1 MNQIDKCVRYNH
13 FEIILNQGHYFKYFK
28 ELTRQPYRENL
39 FSLSIEIVEVTSK
52 FFSLIN
58 FYFF

>member
-1 MNQIDKCVRYNH
+1 MNQIDKCDRYNH
-13 FEIILNQGHYFKYFK
+13 FEIILNQDHCFKYFK